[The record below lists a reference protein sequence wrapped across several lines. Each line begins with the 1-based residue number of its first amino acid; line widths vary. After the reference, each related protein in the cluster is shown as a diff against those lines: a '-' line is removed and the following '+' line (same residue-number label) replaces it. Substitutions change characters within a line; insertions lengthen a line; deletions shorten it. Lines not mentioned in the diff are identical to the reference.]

1 MSANLTAKS
10 IFSDHYFV
18 KSQIENSGMSDSY
31 LAIDNRTET
40 EVIISISQFSLSML
54 GYSTESFN
62 TLGNRLMGFRQKHI
76 AKVMTFG
83 LVLNSPFFIM
93 EFIRGI
99 NLSEYFAFQSNV
111 NLYSFLGL
119 YEQIAQALQ
128 FLHSRGIIHCD
139 VKPSNILITSEK
151 VPVLTDFGISKLYD
165 SKNSMRAQEMI
176 WGSQPFI
183 APELVLGE
191 NYSPRSDIFSFG
203 VMLYQ
208 SLLGNFPYHTEKTN
222 RGLLFHHERQIDFPN
237 KINPFIPNDL
247 SRLIEKCLAINPDHR
262 FESFYE
268 ITREIREIKAQT
280 VFSSVWIPGNLPE
293 LSETTRI
300 FHT

>member
-1 MSANLTAKS
+1 MSMNLTAES

-31 LAIDNRTET
+31 LAIDNRSET
-40 EVIISISQFSLSML
+40 EVIISISEYSLSML
-54 GYSTESFN
+54 GYSIDSFN
-62 TLGNRLMGFRQKHI
+62 TLGNRLMAFRHKHI

-83 LVLNSPFFIM
+83 LILNNPFFIM
-93 EFIRGI
+93 EFIKGV
-99 NLSEYFAFQSNV
+99 NLSEYFTDQHDV
-111 NLYSFLGL
+111 NLYYLMEL

-139 VKPSNILITSEK
+139 VKPGNIFITSEK
-151 VPVLTDFGISKLYD
+151 EPVLTDFGISKLYD
-165 SKNSMRAQEMI
+165 SKYRLRAQETI
-176 WGSQPFI
+176 WGSQPYL

-191 NYSPRSDIFSFG
+191 NYSPRSDVFSFG

-208 SLLGNFPYHTEKTN
+208 SLIGNFPYNTEKTN
-222 RGLLFHHERQIDFPN
+222 RGILFHHEKQIDIPN
-237 KINPFIPNDL
+237 IINPLIPIGL
-247 SRLIEKCLAINPDHR
+247 SKLIEKCLAINSDHR

-268 ITREIREIKAQT
+268 ITKEIREIKAQT
-280 VFSSVWIPGNLPE
+280 VFSSVWIPNKLPGI
-293 LSETTRI
+293 SATTRI